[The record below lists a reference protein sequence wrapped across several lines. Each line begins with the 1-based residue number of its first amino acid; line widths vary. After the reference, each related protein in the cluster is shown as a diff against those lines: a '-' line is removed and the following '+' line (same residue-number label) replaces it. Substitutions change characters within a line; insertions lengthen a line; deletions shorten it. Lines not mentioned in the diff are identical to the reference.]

1 MIIMC
6 DETQLKK
13 THFISLL
20 SQTSRK
26 RKSIDMKVIDK
37 GKLSK
42 IGIKLFE
49 NKQKII
55 NKISQIRSYWFYN
68 NSFDFFYFK
77 VIKTDC
83 DNR

>member
-1 MIIMC
+1 
-6 DETQLKK
+6 
-13 THFISLL
+13 
-20 SQTSRK
+20 
-26 RKSIDMKVIDK
+26 MKVIDK

-42 IGIKLFE
+42 TGIKLFE